1 MPDPAEAAALYAAL
15 EAVAPELEATAREAE
30 LQRSAP
36 ERLTAALRKAQVP
49 MSKAPREIGGFELSP
64 AQQIDYFARLA
75 YLNPTAGWLAFNQA
89 GALSLAASKLAES
102 GLDKLLA
109 DGGPLMAA
117 VSAPTG
123 KTVRDGDGFRA
134 TGRWQYASGAAGADY
149 ALLMTLCA
157 DPPGPL
163 GVIVPTS
170 ELTFHDDWHVAALQG
185 SGSVDVSLEDAFVE
199 ADMTMNPFGPQLR
212 GGPMYA
218 LGYKVFVAGENFGF
232 SLGVARR
239 FLDEVTAQLRNKRRM
254 LDPGTVGERGAFQ
267 IEVGRTD
274 LALRSARAL
283 MVEEL
288 DTAMETVER
297 EGAQPDENRLRVEG
311 ALAWATE
318 SVVQACV
325 RLFPYAG
332 AGALHLDNPIQR
344 ALRDLIGSGQHYVA
358 TNQQIEDWGKSLA
371 APPSAGA

>member
-1 MPDPAEAAALYAAL
+1 MPDPSEIAPLYAAL
-15 EAVAPELEATAREAE
+15 EAVAAEFEATARESE
-30 LQRSAP
+30 LLRSAP
-36 ERLTAALRKAQVP
+36 ERLTAALRKAQVS
-49 MSKAPREIGGFELSP
+49 MSKAPREIGGFELTP
-64 AQQIDYFARLA
+64 AQQIDYFARLS

-89 GALSLAASKLAES
+89 GALSLATSKLEES
-102 GLDKLLA
+102 GLEKLLA

-149 ALLMTLCA
+149 AFLMTFCA

-170 ELTFHDDWHVAALQG
+170 QLTFHDDWHVAALQG
-185 SGSVDVSLEDAFVE
+185 SGSIDVSLEDAFVE
-199 ADMTMNPFGPQLR
+199 ADMTVNPFGPQLR

-232 SLGVARR
+232 SLGVAQR
-239 FLDEVTAQLRNKRRM
+239 FLHEVTEQLRNKRRL

-267 IEVGRTD
+267 IELGRTD
-274 LALRSARAL
+274 FTLRSARAL

-288 DTAMETVER
+288 EAAMTLVER
-297 EGAQPDENRLRVEG
+297 EGTQPEEHRLRVEG

-332 AGALHLDNPIQR
+332 AGALHR
-344 ALRDLIGSGQHYVA
+344 RS
-358 TNQQIEDWGKSLA
+358 S
-371 APPSAGA
+371 APGGDAM